1 MPLLDRTKY
10 DSNFIKVKALTYSK
24 HMPVPCLLYWVT
36 SQSLCSLNLNFQVV
50 QVWSN
55 QGVFKQLFQGTQQM
69 HIWRAMLKLGWA
81 VHHLLVK
88 DHPHKITKHNADYF
102 LANRHPLEKKQVPY
116 RQPKRGQQWMGRVK
130 LSIKSQRQSP
140 QRQRKDLLKRKKS
153 FTTFVQSINTLW
165 KPFVFS
171 RQN

>member
-1 MPLLDRTKY
+1 MTPTLSKSRLSPTANTCLCHVSYTGSLL
-10 DSNFIKVKALTYSK
+10 N
-24 HMPVPCLLYWVT
+24 
-36 SQSLCSLNLNFQVV
+36 LCSLNLNFQVV

-55 QGVFKQLFQGTQQM
+55 QGVFKQLFQGTQQI

-88 DHPHKITKHNADYF
+88 DHPHKITKYNADYF

-116 RQPKRGQQWMGRVK
+116 RQPKRGHQWMGRVK

-140 QRQRKDLLKRKKS
+140 QRQMKDLLKKKKS
-153 FTTFVQSINTLW
+153 FTTFVQPINTLW